1 MTLRDL
7 KACKLAPIVINTFMN
22 LEKYLEY
29 EQRDPVLA
37 AAAKVM
43 DTPMLVWGCI
53 CDGVCICT
61 SCIVHTQYLMRG
73 QAH

>member
-1 MTLRDL
+1 MYISFSDKVTLRDL

-43 DTPMLVWGCI
+43 DTPMLVSI
-53 CDGVCICT
+53 GVGL
-61 SCIVHTQYLMRG
+61 HM
-73 QAH
+73 